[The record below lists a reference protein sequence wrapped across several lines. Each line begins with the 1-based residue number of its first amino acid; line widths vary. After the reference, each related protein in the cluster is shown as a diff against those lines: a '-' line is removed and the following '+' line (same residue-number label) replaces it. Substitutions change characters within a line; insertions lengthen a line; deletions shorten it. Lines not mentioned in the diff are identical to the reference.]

1 MLSEGKPNIPFI
13 QERIRTWFQLQEEL
27 ARLSTNGRHIV
38 AAQSAH
44 AVHRTEP
51 DLIFDAVRA
60 VVAAARG
67 ARL

>member
-1 MLSEGKPNIPFI
+1 
-13 QERIRTWFQLQEEL
+13 
-27 ARLSTNGRHIV
+27 V